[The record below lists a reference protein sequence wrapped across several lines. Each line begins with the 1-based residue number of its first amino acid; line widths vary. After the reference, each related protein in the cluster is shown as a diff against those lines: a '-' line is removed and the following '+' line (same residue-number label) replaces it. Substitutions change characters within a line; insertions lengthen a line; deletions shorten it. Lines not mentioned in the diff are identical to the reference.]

1 MYEISCPCL
10 VVPSLLRDPLP
21 LQNRIQAE
29 TGQVIVASSEGW
41 CLCLSV
47 RGCFRSEE
55 TAGFRRSCF
64 ATESKVSVSRRPYF
78 VAPGPAPHQCKRMFS
93 RRELRGACRI
103 QRSAWSDENLQVLV
117 RAEALIAA
125 GPPGS
130 AGATKAL
137 LLVLLWHFMQ
147 KLAVVEQHGYSLACL
162 TARPKPT
169 RLRGTML
176 HRSLQSSSSTSQNR
190 NAERAMNFVRPS
202 RSSFGGFCR
211 PAKPL
216 SAKARSALLATHS
229 HFDYLPSSASQQ
241 GPLRPDADV
250 IGARMSRVLSYSR
263 LTTLR

>member
-1 MYEISCPCL
+1 MQRKAKCL
-10 VVPSLLRDPLP
+10 FQDVHILW
-21 LQNRIQAE
+21 LQARPRTSAS
-29 TGQVIVASSEGW
+29 GCSAVASCGGHVEYNDRLGAMRTCRCW
-41 CLCLSV
+41 CV
-47 RGCFRSEE
+47 R
-55 TAGFRRSCF
+55 RRS
-64 ATESKVSVSRRPYF
+64 S
-78 VAPGPAPHQCKRMFS
+78 Q
-93 RRELRGACRI
+93 
-103 QRSAWSDENLQVLV
+103 
-117 RAEALIAA
+117 
-125 GPPGS
+125 
-130 AGATKAL
+130 
-137 LLVLLWHFMQ
+137 LVLLWHFMQ

-250 IGARMSRVLSYSR
+250 IGARMSRVLSYAP